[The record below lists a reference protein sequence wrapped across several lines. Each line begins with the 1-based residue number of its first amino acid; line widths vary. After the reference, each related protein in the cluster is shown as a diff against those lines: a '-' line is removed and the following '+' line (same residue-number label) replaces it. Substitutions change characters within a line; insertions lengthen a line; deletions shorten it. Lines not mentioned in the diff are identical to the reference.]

1 MFKFILINVFILNTI
16 VLANINVI
24 VSILPQKNF
33 VKNIGGDKVDI
44 TLMVKP
50 GSSPHTYEPKPT
62 QMQAISKANIYFSIG
77 VEFENVWL
85 NKFKAQNKNMVII
98 DVGKNI
104 NKLDMDENMKHD
116 KDDIKDPHIWTS
128 PKNIKIIAK
137 NILHALIKYDTIN
150 KTYYKHNYNKF
161 IQKIDKVD
169 NQIKNIFN
177 KMSKKP
183 TFIVFH
189 PSWAYYAAYYG
200 LKQISVEIGGKNPKP
215 KSIIRIIKI
224 AKKNHIKAIFV
235 SPEFSIK
242 SAKLIANELNI
253 KVIKISPLEYDWS
266 NNLFILTRSLQNLN
280 Y

>member
-1 MFKFILINVFILNTI
+1 MFKIIFINIFILNTI
-16 VLANINVI
+16 ILANINVI

-44 TLMVKP
+44 TFMVKP

-62 QMQAISKANIYFSIG
+62 QMKAVSKADIYFSIG

-85 NKFKAQNKNMVII
+85 DKFKAQNKNMII
-98 DVGKNI
+98 VDVGKNI
-104 NKLDMDENMKHD
+104 KKLDIDENMKHD
-116 KDDIKDPHIWTS
+116 EDDIKDPHIWTS
-128 PKNIKIIAK
+128 PNNIKIIAK
-137 NILHALIKYDTIN
+137 NILNTLIKYDIPNT
-150 KTYYKHNYNKF
+150 TYYKNNYNKF
-161 IQKIDKVD
+161 IQKIDKID

-183 TFIVFH
+183 TFLVFH
-189 PSWAYYAAYYG
+189 PAWAYYASYYG

-215 KSIIRIIKI
+215 KSIIKIIKI
-224 AKKNHIKAIFV
+224 AKQNHIKAIFV
-235 SPEFSIK
+235 SPEFSTK

-253 KVIKISPLEYDWS
+253 EVIKISPLEYNWS
-266 NNLFILTRSLQNLN
+266 NNLLILTKSLQKLN